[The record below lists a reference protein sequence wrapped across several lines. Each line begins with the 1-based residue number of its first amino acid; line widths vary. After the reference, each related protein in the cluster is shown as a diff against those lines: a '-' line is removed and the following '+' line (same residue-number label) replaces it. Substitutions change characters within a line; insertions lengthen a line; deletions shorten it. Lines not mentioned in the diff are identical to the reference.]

1 MLGLPAR
8 GSVPVPGQ
16 DTGPVITFA
25 RTADDREI
33 LRLAVPALG
42 ALAADPL
49 VSLVDTAFIGRLG
62 ANELGSLA
70 IAVAVFTLAFA
81 LFNFLAYGTTP
92 MIARAIGADD
102 RAAAGRIA
110 LNAVVVG
117 AVLGVVTALVVAVMA
132 TPVLELLGAG
142 PDTIDGAVSY
152 LRIRTLALP
161 AMMLVT
167 VGHGVFRG
175 YQDTRTPM
183 FVTLGLNAVNL
194 VLDPVFIFGL
204 DGGLAGAAWAT
215 VIAQWVGAVW
225 FLLILSARRRPMAIG
240 WARPTRRELRAFLGA
255 SQALVLRGT
264 LTVAT
269 AVAARIGTVEVAA
282 HQVASQVWLFLALVV
297 DSLAIAGQA
306 MIGRELVADR
316 ARARRV
322 AARLLGMGLIGG
334 TVLAAIV
341 AAGIGVLPGWFTD
354 DRAVIDQVTAIYW
367 FVVVM
372 QPLNALVFVYD
383 GIGIG
388 AGAFGYLAGSMVIAG
403 AVTVAVLVAV
413 AVWGLGL
420 AAVWWA
426 MVLLMVVRLATF
438 VWWHRVGPL
447 SV

>member
-1 MLGLPAR
+1 M
-8 GSVPVPGQ
+8 
-16 DTGPVITFA
+16 ITFA

-81 LFNFLAYGTTP
+81 VFNFLAYGTTP

-240 WARPTRRELRAFLGA
+240 WARPTRRERASPA
-255 SQALVLRGT
+255 
-264 LTVAT
+264 
-269 AVAARIGTVEVAA
+269 
-282 HQVASQVWLFLALVV
+282 
-297 DSLAIAGQA
+297 
-306 MIGRELVADR
+306 
-316 ARARRV
+316 
-322 AARLLGMGLIGG
+322 
-334 TVLAAIV
+334 
-341 AAGIGVLPGWFTD
+341 
-354 DRAVIDQVTAIYW
+354 
-367 FVVVM
+367 
-372 QPLNALVFVYD
+372 
-383 GIGIG
+383 
-388 AGAFGYLAGSMVIAG
+388 
-403 AVTVAVLVAV
+403 
-413 AVWGLGL
+413 
-420 AAVWWA
+420 
-426 MVLLMVVRLATF
+426 
-438 VWWHRVGPL
+438 
-447 SV
+447 